1 MQSVNRT
8 TSLSAQQREF
18 AKAFILNGGN
28 GSAAAAL
35 VMPEATKA
43 AQAMQASRWALHGGI
58 QAEIQRLTVT
68 NLSAKLPQLINK
80 LMGIALDER
89 TDPETGAPMVRDADR
104 IKAITAL
111 LDRAGISKAPSSVT
125 NVQINNGPL
134 TGQGAQQLIRAIW
147 ETKQARTD
155 ALALGGAAIE
165 AQATDNAAL
174 VTIDATIDDSLNEV
188 QPEDRGEDREP

>member
-1 MQSVNRT
+1 MQSV
-8 TSLSAQQREF
+8 SKAGVLSAQHREF
-18 AKAFILNGGN
+18 AKQFILNGGN

-35 VMPEATKA
+35 VMPDATKA

-68 NLSAKLPQLINK
+68 NLSAKLPQLIDRLLK
-80 LMGIALDER
+80 VAL
-89 TDPETGAPMVRDADR
+89 APDGEVKDADR

-111 LDRAGISKAPSSVT
+111 LDRAGVSKAPSSVT

-174 VTIDATIDDSLNEV
+174 VTIDATIDDASQGEGG
-188 QPEDRGEDREP
+188 EDRGEDREP